1 MESLGTGAR
10 GGYGTGVGLSERG
23 GLELERGG
31 ELKQFICF
39 AYHLMLVNQLLT
51 GRRL

>member
-10 GGYGTGVGLSERG
+10 GATGLAWGLSERG

-31 ELKQFICF
+31 ELKQLIGF